1 MKFFASG
8 IISCFLMLLELRL
21 CEGVGFD
28 FIQDQTDEQDELMYA
43 LHTHFNDFK
52 TFHAKGYKL
61 VSQESDSKVSE
72 EGSLSIQSQG
82 ALVATG
88 CFIKEKLV
96 MSLGV
101 CLTLVDTNDVGLGS
115 FILTALLPTSLA
127 AKPGPGP
134 AVYSV
139 FNTSAAIYSTLDCTG
154 TPLRTRVLRSYPRCQ
169 LVRLM
174 NTTQYNWD
182 WTVVPVMPEIP
193 DQLDYGILVK

>member
-1 MKFFASG
+1 MKLFASG
-8 IISCFLMLLELRL
+8 IISSFLMLLELRL

-61 VSQESDSKVSE
+61 VSQESDSTES
-72 EGSLSIQSQG
+72 SLSIQSQG

-88 CFIKEKLV
+88 CFIKETLA
-96 MSLGV
+96 MNLGV
-101 CLTLVDTNDVGLGS
+101 CLTLVDNNDVGLGS